1 MSKISK
7 SIIKVVIVFVVFLSF
22 NDRVANA
29 EVDISGQ
36 CVEISPARNGI
47 DLFTPHDIC
56 KEAGYYGCNEVIG
69 EGRIHST
76 SSCTAFLP
84 ATNFPVGVIDCNQD
98 IGPGHLIQSARFTTL
113 KCRDTRKWGDSP
125 LKPKNVPDDISSGL
139 LNLINWILG
148 FISIVAVLMV
158 IWGGVQYLTSA
169 GDESKA
175 ENGKKT
181 VTYAFIGLIIAGLAY
196 GIVEVIVVKILK

>member
-1 MSKISK
+1 MNKISRF
-7 SIIKVVIVFVVFLSF
+7 IIKVVIVFIVFLSF
-22 NDRVANA
+22 NNRMASA

-36 CVEISPARNGI
+36 CITLTPAINGA
-47 DLFTPHDIC
+47 FTANNVC
-56 KEAGYYGCNEVIG
+56 KNAGYYACTEASGAGWVLG
-69 EGRIHST
+69 ST
-76 SSCTAFLP
+76 DCTGGVANFTAF
-84 ATNFPVGVIDCNQD
+84 IDCNTD
-98 IGPGHLIQSARFTTL
+98 LSAAFLSSSAKLDTL
-113 KCRDTRKWGDSP
+113 KCRDTRRWGDSP
-125 LKPKNVPDDISSGL
+125 PKPGSVPNDVDSVL

-148 FISIVAVLMV
+148 FKSIVAVLMV

-196 GIVEVIVVKILK
+196 GIVEVIVVDILA